1 MTQKQNKIHSS
12 VDLSFYKEQEIME
25 RILSAFDSGL
35 VLLDPELNV
44 VWANEMIW
52 KMFPGQ
58 DLYGKKCYVIA
69 ENRTS
74 PCDDCQSIHAFRD
87 GKIHDREFQNKLSK
101 RWHHVIAFPIKDEQG
116 RVVNVLESTTD
127 IDDRKQTEISLKK
140 AFKEIKALK
149 KRLEE
154 ENIYLRSTLR
164 DALHFSE
171 IIGSSSA
178 LKYVLTRIEQVSET
192 DSSVL
197 ILGETGVGKE
207 LVARAIHDNSPRSK
221 QSFISLNCAALQPAL
236 IESELFGHERGAF
249 TGAQQLRKGRFELAD
264 GGTLFLDEIGE
275 LPQEIQVKLLRVLQ
289 EGKYERVG
297 GSRTLESDA
306 RIIVATNRNLDRE
319 VVEGNFRSD
328 LFYRLNVFP
337 ITVPP
342 LRKRVEDIPLLVD
355 HFVQL
360 FNKKFSKH
368 VEAISKPDMEKL
380 QGYSWP
386 GNVRELQNIIER
398 AMIISEGSKLSLQD
412 LTSLLTPHKDDSRH
426 SSQHDDNKLL
436 SLEEVERNHIHRA
449 LEETGWQISGLQGAA
464 RILKMNPSTLRSRI
478 KKLGI
483 CRP

>member
-12 VDLSFYKEQEIME
+12 VNSSFYKEKEIME
-25 RILSAFDSGL
+25 RILSALNSGL

-52 KMFPGQ
+52 KMFPGK
-58 DLYGKKCYVIA
+58 DLNGKKCYVIA

-74 PCDDCQSIHAFRD
+74 PCDDCQSIKAFRD
-87 GKIHDREFQNKLSK
+87 GKIHHREFQNKLSK

-127 IDDRKQTEISLKK
+127 IDDRKQTEISLEK
-140 AFKEIKALK
+140 AFNKIKALK

-154 ENIYLRSTLR
+154 ENIYLKSTLR

-171 IIGSSSA
+171 IIGSSRA

-192 DSSVL
+192 DTSVL

-221 QSFISLNCAALQPAL
+221 KSFISVNCAALQPAL

-249 TGAQQLRKGRFELAD
+249 TGALQLRKGRFELAD

-289 EGKYERVG
+289 EGTYERVG
-297 GSRTLESDA
+297 GSKTLKSDA

-319 VVEGNFRSD
+319 VGEGNFRSD

-360 FNKKFSKH
+360 FNKKFNKH
-368 VEAISKPDMEKL
+368 VETISKPDLEKL
-380 QGYSWP
+380 QSYSWP
-386 GNVRELQNIIER
+386 GNVRELCNIIER
-398 AMIISEGSKLSLQD
+398 AMIISQGTMLSLQD
-412 LTSLLTPHKDDSRH
+412 LTSLLTQHTNRSGQ
-426 SSQHDDNKLL
+426 SSQQDDKQLL
-436 SLEEVERNHIHRA
+436 PLEEVERNHIRDA
-449 LEETGWQISGLQGAA
+449 LDETGWQINGLKGAA

-483 CRP
+483 RRP